1 MDKVVSFLGRQ
12 KRVSSFKKGIR
23 VLEANLARDEVFCF
37 EKLLSYSSSP
47 QWVARY
53 LVARNLPRFISRDE
67 EGVEKRLKELA
78 EDENPLVREGLAW
91 GLAQLLEHRFHET
104 LLRYEHWGRDP
115 SEAVRRAVMMATV
128 PLIKGSNESLVE
140 VLLDFL
146 GRFLDD
152 PSPAI
157 RRELVR
163 FVVGRILLEL
173 HPHRTLRWL
182 HNWLSRGDPRIDRQL
197 SYLLL
202 ASPLPDRYPREAL
215 QLTKELAAHPMFS
228 PVIQRRIILILSKIV
243 KSQNLIA

>member
-104 LLRYEHWGRDP
+104 LLRYEHWGQY
-115 SEAVRRAVMMATV
+115 
-128 PLIKGSNESLVE
+128 
-140 VLLDFL
+140 
-146 GRFLDD
+146 
-152 PSPAI
+152 
-157 RRELVR
+157 
-163 FVVGRILLEL
+163 
-173 HPHRTLRWL
+173 TL
-182 HNWLSRGDPRIDRQL
+182 
-197 SYLLL
+197 
-202 ASPLPDRYPREAL
+202 
-215 QLTKELAAHPMFS
+215 
-228 PVIQRRIILILSKIV
+228 KITPTHV
-243 KSQNLIA
+243 S